1 MVISIDKGGVSG
13 RQETG
18 ESMKKYV
25 LSLILAAA
33 ALLIYNFLSA
43 KEIRG
48 RVISIQDGD
57 TITILQGKTHY
68 RIRLDGIDCPEKGQA
83 YGNVARKF
91 TSDQV
96 FGKTV
101 RVTWKE
107 KDRYKR
113 YLGIVITPEG
123 MNLNQ
128 ELLKAGLAWQY
139 RDNDSVVLAALEL
152 KARQAQK
159 GLWADPHAIAPWDFR
174 RGQREKS

>member
-1 MVISIDKGGVSG
+1 
-13 RQETG
+13 
-18 ESMKKYV
+18 MKKYL
-25 LSLILAAA
+25 LSVILAAV

-48 RVISIQDGD
+48 KVISIQDGD
-57 TITILQGKTHY
+57 TITVLQGTTSY

-83 YGNVARKF
+83 YGNAARQF

-101 RVTWKE
+101 KVTWKE

-113 YLGIVITPEG
+113 YLGTVFTPAG
-123 MNLNQ
+123 KNLNQ